1 MGSILA
7 GYEGLCGYERGLY
20 RCKLVLDL
28 GMMSLILSTY
38 PQTHLREPVFRLD
51 VCLEP
56 GPLSRLSVL
65 LRSRIVAF
73 SQSMHDMS
81 TSSSFRSGCPGAW
94 AYSPKIIRLGR
105 GIMCT
110 KNDLIQTTIRCK
122 ERFDTRSE
130 PMKYV
135 RWISIIQAW
144 TKALAIHVP
153 FVPRLRNIPLPSC

>member
-20 RCKLVLDL
+20 RCKLFLDL

-73 SQSMHDMS
+73 NQSMHDMNTFS
-81 TSSSFRSGCPGAW
+81 LFHSGCPGARGR
-94 AYSPKIIRLGR
+94 SPKNIRDGR
-105 GIMCT
+105 GLM
-110 KNDLIQTTIRCK
+110 
-122 ERFDTRSE
+122 
-130 PMKYV
+130 
-135 RWISIIQAW
+135 
-144 TKALAIHVP
+144 
-153 FVPRLRNIPLPSC
+153 